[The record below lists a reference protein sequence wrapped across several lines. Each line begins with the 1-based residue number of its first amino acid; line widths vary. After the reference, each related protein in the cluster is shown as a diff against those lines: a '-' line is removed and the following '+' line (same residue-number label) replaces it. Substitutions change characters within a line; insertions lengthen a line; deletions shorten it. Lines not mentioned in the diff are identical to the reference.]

1 MASDHFWKRG
11 NQYYFRLPIPRPMRH
26 LFLSKNKL
34 PLSRIVE
41 PIGDSPSQARVIAA
55 ERTAMCLRIFEQIR
69 AGLLTTPEQVRDAL
83 EPGEYQREL
92 QPGFDE
98 AMRRWYAELAVRGP
112 TRGMIERRNERIAR
126 RFEQYGEGT
135 LGEHPAA
142 RAGAGET
149 ISQALEGWL
158 KDLTSNKARRAD
170 TLKGHRVRAQ
180 AFINKFGDLPLTDVT
195 RAMAYDFLS
204 SLGKANRT
212 RNNYTT
218 TMGGIFKC
226 AKLRGRFGGEN
237 PFEDMKV
244 DDVGNEREPFTIP
257 EMQKLF
263 DALPREVDPKKHS
276 PATALPWVALI
287 SAYSGGCL
295 EEICKLSLDDIR
307 VEEANGGTVMIF
319 DIRNGNDDDDGNDKI
334 KNDVARPRYLPMH
347 SALVRAG
354 LQKYIDNLR
363 QHGHERLF
371 PGLKRR
377 ASKGNKFGPEV
388 GSRFAKTLKRLGLKR
403 SGLCFHSFRH
413 TVNKWLEE
421 HARVPEVDRARVLG
435 HVHPTMTARYG
446 KGKDGFRSAGPGL
459 KIAAGVVEQIKYAG
473 LRLT

>member
-41 PIGDSPSQARVIAA
+41 PIGDSPSQAKLIAA
-55 ERTAMCLRIFEQIR
+55 ERTAHCLRIFAQIK
-69 AGLLTTPEQVRDAL
+69 AGLLTTPEQVKDAL
-83 EPGEYQREL
+83 EPGEYDVTL

-98 AMRRWYAELAVRGP
+98 AMRRWYDERAARGP
-112 TRGMIERRNERIAR
+112 TRGMIERRIERQAR
-126 RFEQYGEGT
+126 WFEQFGEGT
-135 LGEHPAA
+135 LGQPVV
-142 RAGAGET
+142 RRSAGET
-149 ISQALEGWL
+149 ISQGLEGWL
-158 KDLTSNKARRAD
+158 KHLTSNKARRPD
-170 TLKGHRVRAQ
+170 TLKGHRVRVQ
-180 AFINKFGDLPLTDVT
+180 AFVDKFGDLPLADVT
-195 RAMAYDFLS
+195 REMAYDFLS

-212 RNNYTT
+212 RNNYVT
-218 TMGGIFKC
+218 TMSGIFKC
-226 AKLRGRFGGEN
+226 AKLRGKFAGEN

-244 DDVGNEREPFTIP
+244 DDVGNEREPFTIA
-257 EMQKLF
+257 EMQTLF
-263 DALPREVDPKKHS
+263 KALPREVDPKKHS

-287 SAYSGGCL
+287 SAYSGACL

-307 VEEANGGTVMIF
+307 EEEANGGTVTIF
-319 DIRNGNDDDDGNDKI
+319 DIRDGNDDNDGNDKI
-334 KNDVARPRYLPMH
+334 KNDKARPRYVPMH

-354 LQKYIDNLR
+354 LVRYIDNLR

-377 ASKGNKFGPEV
+377 PSKGNKFSPEV
-388 GSRFAKTLKRLGLKR
+388 GSRFAKTLRRLGLKR

-421 HARVPEVDRARVLG
+421 HALVPEVDRARVLG

-446 KGKDGFRSAGPGL
+446 KGKGGFRSPGPGL
-459 KIAAGVVEQIKYAG
+459 KIAAGVVEQIKYQG
-473 LRLT
+473 LKV